1 MKKLVLLFVCF
12 FTINLLH
19 SQSVPNG
26 SMDNWEN
33 VSYNGNNASDYRP
46 VSWDASN
53 IHTLYLGFI
62 QVDIVTVS
70 RNSSPYSGSYC
81 AQLESKQTMTGF
93 PVSPGFITTGNFWYT
108 ISPQAGGIDGG
119 MPFQFKPDSL
129 VFYCKTQPSSGDKC
143 IAHLNIRAD
152 ASGNHSMMGTAYT
165 AITGTLSQ
173 WTRISLPVTYT
184 STAPADSMILTFCS
198 SDFLNQGNVASGSK
212 MWVDDVA
219 FKYNPNLSSITP
231 SAGSLQ
237 PAFSPGTTYYIV
249 TLPPGTSLTPSLT
262 VITESANS
270 TYQITDAADITSSN
284 ISDRISTVTVT
295 GNDGLTTKIY
305 QVEFMVTQSDDATL
319 ASLFTSTGSL
329 NPPFHPLTENYSVT
343 LPYGTVATPQTTA
356 ITANAAANAIVTDAV
371 NVNSA
376 LTNERTTTIH
386 VTAENGTTTKDYSII
401 FNVSQFNNDA
411 SLSDLTVNGTTVSG
425 FHPDTLA
432 YNVTL
437 PHSTMT
443 LPVIGATP
451 NDTAAGDSI
460 IQATSLP
467 GTGSVIVTAADG
479 STTRTYFVNFF
490 RQAPAH
496 DATLSDLRVN
506 DTTISG
512 FNPAVFVYEYY
523 VPSGTVSIPAVT
535 AMAHDPNAYLIINQ
549 AASIPGQAEINVF
562 AEDSTTV
569 NTYLIN
575 IHYVNGI
582 DAPFHQPVKLYPNP
596 ASDKVIIE
604 TSKQS
609 VGISFEVFNLHGNR
623 IMKKELSGNI
633 IIIDISDIPAGSYFY
648 HLKDNEIVLRGSFQ
662 VIK

>member
-1 MKKLVLLFVCF
+1 MKKLVLLLA
-12 FTINLLH
+12 LLFSISLLY

-119 MPFQFKPDSL
+119 MPFQYKPDSL
-129 VFYCKTQPSSGDKC
+129 VFFCKTQPSSGDKC
-143 IAHLNIRAD
+143 VAHLNIRAD
-152 ASGNHSMMGTAYT
+152 ASGNHALIGTAYT

-184 STAPADSMILTFCS
+184 SNAPADSMILTFCS

-212 MWVDDVA
+212 MWVDDIA
-219 FKYNPNLSSITP
+219 FRYNPNLSSITP

-237 PAFSPGTTYYIV
+237 PAFSPNTTYYIV
-249 TLPPGTSLTPSLT
+249 TLPPGTTLTPSLT
-262 VITESANS
+262 VTTESANS
-270 TYQITDAADITSSN
+270 TYQITDAVDITSSS
-284 ISDRISTVTVT
+284 ISDRTSIVTVT
-295 GNDGLTTKIY
+295 GSDGLTTKIY
-305 QVEFMVTQSDDATL
+305 QVEFIVTQSDDATL
-319 ASLFTSTGSL
+319 AGLFTSSGSL
-329 NPPFHPLTENYSVT
+329 NPLFHPLTENYTVT
-343 LPYGTVATPQTTA
+343 LPFGSTATPQTTA
-356 ITANAAANAIVTDAV
+356 IPANTAASVIISDAV
-371 NVNSA
+371 DVNSMISS
-376 LTNERTTTIH
+376 ERTTSIH
-386 VTAENGTTTKDYSII
+386 VTAEDGITSKDYSII

-411 SLSDLTVNGTTVSG
+411 SLSDLAVNGTTVNG
-425 FHPDTLA
+425 FHPDTLY
-432 YNVTL
+432 YNIIL
-437 PHSTMT
+437 PHSTVT
-443 LPVIGATP
+443 LPVISATP
-451 NDTAAGDSI
+451 SDTAASDSI

-479 STTRTYFVNFF
+479 TTTRSYFVNFF

-512 FNPAVFVYEYY
+512 FNPAIFVYEYF
-523 VPSGTVSIPAVT
+523 VPSGTVSVPVVT
-535 AMAHDPNAYLIINQ
+535 AMAHDPNAYFFINQ

-569 NTYLIN
+569 NTYLVN
-575 IHYVNGI
+575 ISYFNGI
-582 DAPFHQPVKLYPNP
+582 DDPFHHPVKIYPNP
-596 ASDKVIIE
+596 ASDKIIIE
-604 TSKQS
+604 TPEHSQCT
-609 VGISFEVFNLHGNR
+609 SFEVFNLQGCR
-623 IMKKELSGNI
+623 IMEKDLSGRI
-633 IIIDISDIPAGSYFY
+633 LIIDISDIPAGSYFY
-648 HLKDNEIVLRGSFQ
+648 HLKDNDMILRRCFQ